1 MRAHVPS
8 IHIPDSVI
16 DRMEKVDKPAA
27 EGKRICIELIQ
38 QIRDIADVSGVHIM
52 AYRREHLVAEIVREA
67 GISATECRDA
77 GNPLPA
83 HVARIEFTR
92 CACGP
97 TGE

>member
-1 MRAHVPS
+1 MRAHVPG

-67 GISATECRDA
+67 GISRD
-77 GNPLPA
+77 
-83 HVARIEFTR
+83 
-92 CACGP
+92 
-97 TGE
+97 